1 MDCRMDGRTA
11 LITGA
16 STGLGLAMALEFAAA
31 GARVLM
37 LARRADRLEQA
48 RAEVAAAGG
57 QAEAFPCD
65 VASAAD
71 IARTWQQISARQDAR
86 VDILVNNAGKATARP
101 FEQVSDEEW
110 QADLDLKLFAAIR
123 LARLALPGM
132 KARRFGRIVN
142 VLNIHAKAPGPNT
155 APTSVAR
162 AAGLALTKVLAQE
175 GAPHNVLVN
184 ALLVGFIE
192 SDQWARRHAASG
204 STQPYREFLD
214 TMARERRVPLGRVG
228 EAAEFARVATFLCS
242 DAGSYVTG
250 TAINVDGGLSPIP

>member
-16 STGLGLAMALEFAAA
+16 STGLGLAMALEFARS
-31 GARVLM
+31 GARVIM
-37 LARRADRLEQA
+37 LARRADILEQA

-57 QAEAFPCD
+57 AAQAFPCD
-65 VASAAD
+65 VASAAE
-71 IARTWQQISARQDAR
+71 IEAVWRRIVAQGGQ

-101 FEQVSDEEW
+101 FEQIADEEW

-204 STQPYREFLD
+204 SSQPYREFLD
-214 TMARERRVPLGRVG
+214 GMARDRRVPLGRVG